1 MLHVSS
7 APSLCMGL
15 CSQTPLQSFSI
26 VRLATLHTH
35 KKWKSNKPW
44 FPGGFPG
51 LVIGGATQK
60 LINLRLHCQLEQKL
74 SRLRG
79 AKEVLCISRLSVEII
94 CCSGQTS
101 SLVPPHLPAC
111 STSRAL
117 QLLIGNSDEQNRARS
132 DTTEEKKGGNG
143 PLSGM

>member
-1 MLHVSS
+1 M
-7 APSLCMGL
+7 SLQPPPCARGCGHRL
-15 CSQTPLQSFSI
+15 LSKASVLLGWPPCTP
-26 VRLATLHTH
+26 T

-74 SRLRG
+74 SWLRG

-117 QLLIGNSDEQNRARS
+117 QLLTGNSDEQNRARS
-132 DTTEEKKGGNG
+132 DTTEKKKGGNG